1 MKLTVRSG
9 NGSRVLDAYAL
20 PSGKV
25 LVDDCELVALT
36 SSAVTAAKRAQ
47 WTAARCAAW
56 RAAHG
61 GAA

>member
-1 MKLTVRSG
+1 MRIEVKSG

-20 PSGKV
+20 PADRL
-25 LVDDCELVALT
+25 LVSDWEVTLLV
-36 SSAVTAAKRAQ
+36 SVGAAKRDA

-61 GAA
+61 GAK

>member
-1 MKLTVRSG
+1 MRLEVKAG

-20 PSGKV
+20 PADRL
-25 LVDDCELVALT
+25 LVSDWEVTLLVG
-36 SSAVTAAKRAQ
+36 VGAAKREA

-61 GAA
+61 GAK

>member
-20 PSGKV
+20 PADRIMVSDWEV
-25 LVDDCELVALT
+25 TLLV
-36 SSAVTAAKRAQ
+36 SAPKRDREA

-61 GAA
+61 GVA

>member
-1 MKLTVRSG
+1 MKLEVKSG

-20 PSGKV
+20 PTDRLLISDREV
-25 LVDDCELVALT
+25 TLLVGV
-36 SSAVTAAKRAQ
+36 SAAKRTQ

-61 GAA
+61 GAQ